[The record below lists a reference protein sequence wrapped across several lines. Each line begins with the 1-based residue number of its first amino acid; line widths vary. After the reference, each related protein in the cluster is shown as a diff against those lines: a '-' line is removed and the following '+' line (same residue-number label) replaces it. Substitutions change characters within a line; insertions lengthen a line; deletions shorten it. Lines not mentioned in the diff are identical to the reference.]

1 VRRAITSR
9 SSGAAE
15 DGFTLVELLVTAA
28 IMSIVS
34 TAVIAMAMRVVGTS
48 STIVDRRDVL
58 ADGRIA
64 LDRMGKQLRQAE
76 SVDTTYSCGGLAS
89 TNRIKVP
96 TYIDG
101 TPATVVWIATGPS
114 GGPFVLSES
123 VDGGT
128 TLRAVIT
135 NLKVKQVFKCTKHG
149 GLTDQVTI
157 NLHLGW
163 PTSVVELT
171 SDVYLRNAT

>member
-1 VRRAITSR
+1 MRRAITSR
-9 SSGAAE
+9 SSAAAE

-34 TAVIAMAMRVVGTS
+34 TAVIAMAMRVVATS

-64 LDRMGKQLRQAE
+64 LDRLGKQLRQAE
-76 SVDTTYSCGGLAS
+76 SVDTTYSCGGTLS
-89 TNRIKVP
+89 TNKIKVP

-101 TPATVVWIATGPS
+101 TPATVVWIATGPT
-114 GGPFVLSES
+114 GGPFVLKES

-128 TLRAVIT
+128 TLRAVIS
-135 NLKVKQVFKCTKHG
+135 NLDAKQVFRCTKHG
-149 GLTDQVTI
+149 GVTDQVTI
-157 NLHLGW
+157 NLSLGW
-163 PTSVVELT
+163 PTSVVDLT